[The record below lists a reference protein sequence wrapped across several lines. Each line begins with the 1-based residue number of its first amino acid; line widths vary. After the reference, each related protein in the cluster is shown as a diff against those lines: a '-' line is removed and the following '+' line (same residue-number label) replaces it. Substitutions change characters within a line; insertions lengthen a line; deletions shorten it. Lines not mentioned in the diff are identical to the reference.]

1 MLFCPI
7 SDINWIVEK
16 AVVCRM
22 HYRNHINLNTSFNV
36 TYCRSLSVKPFVVYF
51 DQFLGAAHPKSWL
64 KSSFSAKK
72 MRKNEKNEKKQE
84 ICSKILSTCCV
95 FSPALGCCSFHTL
108 YI

>member
-1 MLFCPI
+1 MK
-7 SDINWIVEK
+7 DIIKHVIVFQLLS
-16 AVVCRM
+16 C
-22 HYRNHINLNTSFNV
+22 NHFPGENFGLIDGFTLN
-36 TYCRSLSVKPFVVYF
+36 CLVYSTKTTVYL
-51 DQFLGAAHPKSWL
+51 DQLLGAAHPKSWL